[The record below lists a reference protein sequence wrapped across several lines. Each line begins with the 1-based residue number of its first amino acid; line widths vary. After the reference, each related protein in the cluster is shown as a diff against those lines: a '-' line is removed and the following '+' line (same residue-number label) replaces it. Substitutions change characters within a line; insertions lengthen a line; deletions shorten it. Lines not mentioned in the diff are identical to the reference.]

1 MSPNSNASFTTLLI
15 LIFYKISIVVNI
27 MIFVMHYQN
36 TESPIFTN
44 YFLAFTEMREKP
56 IYADLSLV

>member
-15 LIFYKISIVVNI
+15 LIFYKINIVINI

-36 TESPIFTN
+36 TESSIFTN